1 MAAIDNAYT
10 YYLTTYG
17 NQASTRYG
25 AHKKSELRDIY
36 QKIVKVNKEAPLYK
50 LKSSDEVVRFA
61 IDIKEGA
68 QHVRNVIAS
77 ISGSDDIMKALQK
90 KTAVSSQ
97 EDVVKARYVG
107 HNEVTEDMEGF
118 DIEVQTL
125 AKPQVN
131 MGNFLKSSQRDL
143 PVDNYSFDLSTPYSG
158 YEFQFSVNPEDTNY
172 SIQNKLAGL
181 ISNAGIGLVAT
192 VTEDEGGL
200 SALRIESLYTGLRE
214 GEDFIFRIQAG
225 GSTNS
230 AGALDILGIEEV
242 SQEAQNST
250 FLLNGNAHA
259 SYSNIF
265 SINDT
270 FELQLLDVS
279 PKDEPAVISFKPNTQ
294 AVLENIQGLADA
306 YNSVLS
312 TAEKYSDTQ
321 NQSQKLKFQLGR
333 AAEHYR
339 DALSAIGLTPDEGG
353 FLSVDS
359 NVLTESIESEHPSQ
373 KLSVLN
379 DFKKALDER
388 ASVAALDP
396 IAYVDKVIVA
406 YKNPGQNF
414 ISPYASSLYSGMLL
428 DWRC

>member
-17 NQASTRYG
+17 SQASTRYD

-90 KTAVSSQ
+90 RTAVSSR
-97 EDVVKARYVG
+97 EDLVKARYVG
-107 HNEVTEDMEGF
+107 HNEAAENVEDFE
-118 DIEVQTL
+118 IEVQAL

-131 MGNFLKSSQRDL
+131 MGSFLKSSQRDL
-143 PVDNYSFDLSTPYSG
+143 PVDSYSFDLSTPYSG

-181 ISNAGIGLVAT
+181 ITNAGIGLVAT
-192 VTEDEGGL
+192 VAENKDGL

-214 GEDFIFRIQAG
+214 GEDFIFNIQAG
-225 GSTNS
+225 GSSNS
-230 AGALDILGIEEV
+230 AGALGILGIGEV

-250 FLLNGNAHA
+250 FLLNGNAHT

-279 PKDEPAVISFKPNTQ
+279 PKNESAVISFKPNTQ
-294 AVLENIQGLADA
+294 AVVENIQGLASA
-306 YNSVLS
+306 YNSILD
-312 TAEKYSDTQ
+312 TAEKYSHTQ
-321 NQSQKLKFQLGR
+321 HQSQKLKYQMGR

-339 DALSAIGLTPDEGG
+339 DALAAIGLTRDEEG

-359 NVLTESIESEHPSQ
+359 SLLTENIESEHPSQ

-388 ASVAALDP
+388 ASVAALNP
-396 IAYVDKVIVA
+396 IDYVDKVIVA

-414 ISPYASSLYSGMLL
+414 MSPYASSLYSGMLL